1 MTKRFSILLA
11 MILVGLVVAG
21 CDGEQGTTGTT
32 AITDTGM
39 ESATDTAADTA
50 GPATLSEGFATPES
64 VLYDSEDDV
73 YYVSNIN
80 GQPLEADGNGYI
92 SRISAASHEMEQK
105 WIDGTRDGIELDA
118 PKGMAL
124 VGNELWVTDIDQIRR
139 FDKSTGRLTGSIP
152 IEGATFLNDLAT
164 GADGAAYVSDSGM
177 RAGASGFEPTGTD
190 AVYRISSGGEVE
202 SIASGSELGGPNGVH
217 VSGGEIWAVTF
228 GSNELYRLVDGK
240 KMDVVTLPAGSLDGI
255 ATAADGD
262 FLISS
267 WEGEAVYK
275 GPAAGPFT
283 AVVEQITSP
292 ADIGVDSRRN
302 LLLIPIF
309 QEDRVEIRPLDSGG
323 GTASSGTNR

>member
-1 MTKRFSILLA
+1 MTKRFSILSATILA
-11 MILVGLVVAG
+11 GLLVTG
-21 CDGEQGTTGTT
+21 CEGEDGTTGTT
-32 AITDTGM
+32 TVTATGM
-39 ESATDTAADTA
+39 ESSTGTAADAA
-50 GPATLSEGFATPES
+50 GPATLSDGFATPES
-64 VLYDSEDDV
+64 VLYDPADDV

-80 GQPLEADGNGYI
+80 GRPLEADGNGYI

-105 WIDGTRDGIELDA
+105 WIDGTRDGVELDA

-124 VGNELWVTDIDQIRR
+124 VGNELWVTDIDRIRR
-139 FDKSTGRLTGSIP
+139 FNKATGQLTGSIP

-177 RAGASGFEPTGTD
+177 RAGTSGFEPAGTD

-202 SIASGSELGGPNGVH
+202 SIASGSELGGPNGLH
-217 VSGGEIWAVTF
+217 VSDGEIWGVTF

-240 KMDVVTLPAGSLDGI
+240 KMDVITVPAGGLDGI

-267 WEGEAVYK
+267 WEGSAVYK
-275 GPAAGPFT
+275 GPAAGPFSP
-283 AVVEQITSP
+283 VVEQITSP

-302 LLLIPIF
+302 LLLIPVF

-323 GTASSGTNR
+323 GTASGETDR